1 MGLRTIAVVALAAW
15 VGWLLVRGLIRRKV
29 PWIGIAI
36 VLVPLVLLFWT
47 ERQWVTAEKKF
58 TAVALSI
65 EPIAAGLHCQRLGE
79 TFVSSGSDL
88 GHVDFEDGTPSGPA
102 VISYD
107 TCNRL
112 AAYWRST
119 AREKDTPTLEEVIAV
134 HVLTHESIHLTG
146 SLSESITECRAVQRD
161 AVVAQRLGATEAQGR
176 ALALRYW
183 TEVYPH
189 LTDAYQTRDCH
200 EDGPMD
206 RTPKDGVWP

>member
-1 MGLRTIAVVALAAW
+1 VGLRTIVVVALAAS
-15 VGWLLVRGLIRRKV
+15 VGWLLVRGIIRRRV

-36 VLVPLVLLFWT
+36 VLVPLVVLFWT

-65 EPIAAGLHCQRLGE
+65 EPVAAGVHCQRLGE
-79 TFVSSGSDL
+79 SFVSVGSDL
-88 GHVDFEDGTPSGPA
+88 GHVDFEDGVPSGPA
-102 VISYD
+102 VISYQ
-107 TCNRL
+107 TCNDL

-119 AREKDTPTLEEVIAV
+119 VREKDTPPIEQVIAV
-134 HVLTHESIHLTG
+134 HVLTHESVHLTG
-146 SLSESITECRAVQRD
+146 SLTESITECRAVQRD
-161 AVVAQRLGATEAQGR
+161 AVVAQRLGATKEQGR

-189 LTDAYQTRDCH
+189 LSDDYVTRDCH

-206 RTPKDGVWP
+206 RTPHDGVWP

>member
-1 MGLRTIAVVALAAW
+1 VGLRTIVVVALAAS

-29 PWIGIAI
+29 PWVGIAI
-36 VLVPLVLLFWT
+36 VMVPLVLLFWT

-65 EPIAAGLHCQRLGE
+65 EPIAAGVHCQRLGE
-79 TFVSSGSDL
+79 SFVSSGSDL

-102 VISYD
+102 VLSYD
-107 TCNRL
+107 TCKQL
-112 AAYWRST
+112 AAYWRSS
-119 AREKDTPTLEEVIAV
+119 AREKDSPPLEEVIAV
-134 HVLTHESIHLTG
+134 HVLTHESVHLTG
-146 SLSESITECRAVQRD
+146 ELTESITECRAVQRD
-161 AVVAQRLGATEAQGR
+161 AVVAQRLGATAVQGR

-183 TEVYPH
+183 TQVYPH
-189 LTDAYQTRDCH
+189 LTDAYSTRDCH